1 VSRLPGWLTSA
12 TSAALAT
19 AGVVLLLLAAHAH
32 QPPPRP
38 AVAASGALELANPSA
53 SASANGAD
61 PSRPP
66 LVPAAARP
74 NNAVGER
81 PVLPAARPRSAVEER
96 PSASVRP
103 GRLVAAA
110 PLNPASPD
118 RLQIPALGVSTT
130 VVGLGL
136 NADGSLQVPGNFS
149 QAGWYRASPT
159 PGALGPAVVMGHVD
173 SAASGPAVFYRLA
186 ELRPGAGI
194 TIQRADGSTA
204 VFTVTAVREYPK
216 DHFPTGLVY
225 ANTSDAALRLITCGG
240 GFDAASG
247 HYRDNIVVFA
257 TLTGS
262 QRA

>member
-12 TSAALAT
+12 TGAALAT
-19 AGVVLLLLAAHAH
+19 TGVVLLLLAAHAH

-53 SASANGAD
+53 SANGAN
-61 PSRPP
+61 PSRPA

-74 NNAVGER
+74 
-81 PVLPAARPRSAVEER
+81 RSAVGKR
-96 PSASVRP
+96 LSASVLP

-110 PLNPASPD
+110 PLNPASPR
-118 RLQIPALGVSTT
+118 RLQIPALGLSTT

-159 PGALGPAVVMGHVD
+159 PGALGPAVVVGHVD

-186 ELRPGAGI
+186 DLRPGDGI

-204 VFTVTAVREYPK
+204 VFTVTGVREYPK

-240 GFDAASG
+240 GFYAVSG

>member
-1 VSRLPGWLTSA
+1 MSRLPGWLTSA
-12 TSAALAT
+12 TGAALAT
-19 AGVVLLLLAAHAH
+19 TGVVLLLLAAHAH

-38 AVAASGALELANPSA
+38 AVAASGALELAHP
-53 SASANGAD
+53 SASANGAN

-74 NNAVGER
+74 NGAVRER

-96 PSASVRP
+96 PSASVLP

-159 PGALGPAVVMGHVD
+159 PGALGPAVVVGHVD

-204 VFTVTAVREYPK
+204 VFTVTGVREYPK

-240 GFDAASG
+240 GFDAVSG

>member
-1 VSRLPGWLTSA
+1 MSRLPGWLTSA

-19 AGVVLLLLAAHAH
+19 TGAVLLLLAAHAH

-38 AVAASGALELANPSA
+38 AVAASGAVELANPSA
-53 SASANGAD
+53 RGDGAD

-74 NNAVGER
+74 
-81 PVLPAARPRSAVEER
+81 RSAAGER
-96 PSASVRP
+96 PSASVLP

-159 PGALGPAVVMGHVD
+159 PGALGPAVVVGHVD
-173 SAASGPAVFYRLA
+173 STASGPAVFYRLA
-186 ELRPGAGI
+186 ELRPGNGI
-194 TIQRADGSTA
+194 RIQRADGSTA
-204 VFTVTAVREYPK
+204 VFTVTGVREYPK

-225 ANTSDAALRLITCGG
+225 ANTSAAALRLITCGG

-247 HYRDNIVVFA
+247 HYRDNTVVFA

-262 QRA
+262 QPA

>member
-19 AGVVLLLLAAHAH
+19 TGVVLLLLAAHAH

-53 SASANGAD
+53 SANGAD

-74 NNAVGER
+74 N
-81 PVLPAARPRSAVEER
+81 SAVRER
-96 PSASVRP
+96 LSASVLP

-118 RLQIPALGVSTT
+118 RLQIPALGVATT

-159 PGALGPAVVMGHVD
+159 PGALGPAVVVGHVD
-173 SAASGPAVFYRLA
+173 SASSGPAVFYRLA

-204 VFTVTAVREYPK
+204 VFTVIGVREYPK

>member
-19 AGVVLLLLAAHAH
+19 SGALLLLLAAHAH

-38 AVAASGALELANPSA
+38 AAAASGALALANPSA
-53 SASANGAD
+53 SGAD
-61 PSRPP
+61 PSQPP

-74 NNAVGER
+74 NGAVGER
-81 PVLPAARPRSAVEER
+81 PVLPAARPRSAAEER
-96 PSASVRP
+96 LSASGRP
-103 GRLVAAA
+103 GRLVAAG

-136 NADGSLQVPGNFS
+136 NADGGLQVPGNFS

-159 PGALGPAVVMGHVD
+159 PGALGPAVVVGHVD

-186 ELRPGAGI
+186 DLRPGDGI
-194 TIQRADGSTA
+194 SIQRADGSAA
-204 VFTVTAVREYPK
+204 VFTVTGVREYPK

-240 GFDAASG
+240 GFDAGSG

>member
-19 AGVVLLLLAAHAH
+19 TGVVLLLLAAHAH

-53 SASANGAD
+53 SANGAN

-74 NNAVGER
+74 
-81 PVLPAARPRSAVEER
+81 RSAVREW
-96 PSASVRP
+96 PSASVLP
-103 GRLVAAA
+103 GRMVAAA
-110 PLNPASPD
+110 PLNPASPG

-159 PGALGPAVVMGHVD
+159 PGALGPAVVVGHVD

-186 ELRPGAGI
+186 DLRPGDGI
-194 TIQRADGSTA
+194 SIQRADGSTA
-204 VFTVTAVREYPK
+204 VFTVTGVREYPK

-240 GFDAASG
+240 GFDAVSG

-257 TLTGS
+257 RLTGS
-262 QRA
+262 LRA

>member
-19 AGVVLLLLAAHAH
+19 TGAVLLLLAAHAH

-38 AVAASGALELANPSA
+38 AVAVSGALELANPSA
-53 SASANGAD
+53 GAN

-74 NNAVGER
+74 
-81 PVLPAARPRSAVEER
+81 RSADRER
-96 PSASVRP
+96 PSASVLP
-103 GRLVAAA
+103 GRMVAAA
-110 PLNPASPD
+110 PLNPASPG

-159 PGALGPAVVMGHVD
+159 PGALGPAVVVGHVD

-186 ELRPGAGI
+186 DLRPGDGI

-204 VFTVTAVREYPK
+204 VFTVTGVREYPK

>member
-19 AGVVLLLLAAHAH
+19 SGAVLLLLAAHAH

-53 SASANGAD
+53 SGAD

-66 LVPAAARP
+66 LVPPAARP
-74 NNAVGER
+74 NGAVGER
-81 PVLPAARPRSAVEER
+81 PVLPAARPRSAAEER
-96 PSASVRP
+96 LSASGRP
-103 GRLVAAA
+103 GPLVAAA

-136 NADGSLQVPGNFS
+136 NADGGLQVPGNFS

-159 PGALGPAVVMGHVD
+159 PGALGPAVVVGHVD

-186 ELRPGAGI
+186 ELRPGNGI
-194 TIQRADGSTA
+194 SIQRADGSTA
-204 VFTVTAVREYPK
+204 VFTVTGVREYPK

-225 ANTSDAALRLITCGG
+225 ANTSAAALRLITCGG

-247 HYRDNIVVFA
+247 HYRGNTVVFA

-262 QRA
+262 QPA

>member
-1 VSRLPGWLTSA
+1 VSRLPLWLTSA

-19 AGVVLLLLAAHAH
+19 SGVVLLLLAAHAH

-38 AVAASGALELANPSA
+38 AVAASGAVELATPSA
-53 SASANGAD
+53 SGAD

-74 NNAVGER
+74 NSAVGER

-96 PSASVRP
+96 LSASVRP
-103 GRLVAAA
+103 GPLVAAA

-118 RLQIPALGVSTT
+118 RLQIPALGVSTM

-136 NADGSLQVPGNFS
+136 NADGGLQVPGNFS

-159 PGALGPAVVMGHVD
+159 PGALGPAVVVGHVD

-186 ELRPGAGI
+186 DLRPGDGI
-194 TIQRADGSTA
+194 SIQRADGSTA
-204 VFTVTAVREYPK
+204 VFT
-216 DHFPTGLVY
+216 D
-225 ANTSDAALRLITCGG
+225 
-240 GFDAASG
+240 
-247 HYRDNIVVFA
+247 
-257 TLTGS
+257 
-262 QRA
+262 

>member
-1 VSRLPGWLTSA
+1 MSRLPGWLTSA

-19 AGVVLLLLAAHAH
+19 TGAVLLLLAAHAH

-38 AVAASGALELANPSA
+38 AAAASGALALANPSA
-53 SASANGAD
+53 PGDGAD

-74 NNAVGER
+74 
-81 PVLPAARPRSAVEER
+81 RSAAGER
-96 PSASVRP
+96 PSASVLP

-136 NADGSLQVPGNFS
+136 NADGGLQVPGNFS

-159 PGALGPAVVMGHVD
+159 PGALGPAVVVGHVD

-186 ELRPGAGI
+186 ELRPGNGI
-194 TIQRADGSTA
+194 TVQRADGSTA
-204 VFTVTAVREYPK
+204 VFTVTGVREYPK

-225 ANTSDAALRLITCGG
+225 ANTSAAALRLITCGG

-247 HYRDNIVVFA
+247 HYRGNTVVFA

-262 QRA
+262 QPA

>member
-1 VSRLPGWLTSA
+1 MSPLPGRLTSA
-12 TSAALAT
+12 TGAALAT
-19 AGVVLLLLAAHAH
+19 TGVVLLLLAAHAH

-38 AVAASGALELANPSA
+38 AVAASGALELANPGA
-53 SASANGAD
+53 SADAAN

-66 LVPAAARP
+66 VVPA
-74 NNAVGER
+74 
-81 PVLPAARPRSAVEER
+81 AARPRSAVRER
-96 PSASVRP
+96 PSASVLP

-136 NADGSLQVPGNFS
+136 SADGSLQVPGNFS

-159 PGALGPAVVMGHVD
+159 PGALGPAVVVGHVD

-186 ELRPGAGI
+186 DLRPGDGM

-204 VFTVTAVREYPK
+204 VFTVTGVREYPK

>member
-12 TSAALAT
+12 TGAALAT
-19 AGVVLLLLAAHAH
+19 TGVVLLLLAAHAH

-53 SASANGAD
+53 SANGAN
-61 PSRPP
+61 PSRPA

-74 NNAVGER
+74 
-81 PVLPAARPRSAVEER
+81 RSAVRER
-96 PSASVRP
+96 LSASVLP

-110 PLNPASPD
+110 PLNPASPG

-159 PGALGPAVVMGHVD
+159 PGALGPAVVVGHVD

-186 ELRPGAGI
+186 ELRPGDGI
-194 TIQRADGSTA
+194 SIQRADGSTA
-204 VFTVTAVREYPK
+204 VFTVTGVREYPK

-240 GFDAASG
+240 GFDAVSG

>member
-1 VSRLPGWLTSA
+1 MSRLPGWLTSA

-53 SASANGAD
+53 SANGAD

-66 LVPAAARP
+66 LVLAAARP
-74 NNAVGER
+74 RNAVRER
-81 PVLPAARPRSAVEER
+81 L
-96 PSASVRP
+96 SASVLP

-110 PLNPASPD
+110 PLNPASPG

-159 PGALGPAVVMGHVD
+159 PGALGPAVVVGHVD

-186 ELRPGAGI
+186 ELRPGDGI

-204 VFTVTAVREYPK
+204 VFTVIGVREYPK

-240 GFDAASG
+240 GFDAVSG